1 MASSRSSFLER
12 VNSLKCS
19 LESESVQTKVA
30 TDVNNKEHNSVARIL
45 RNGLTVVG
53 FVTLEDFIKQ
63 RTSEV
68 LAQVGTK
75 GIPFTQL
82 PEKLQSASTHGA
94 LKALAFQLK
103 IRSDQ
108 QEKLSYI
115 QDHASKIA
123 STTSSAYEL
132 SEHTFGYDQSNVTH
146 ETIHQTLLAF
156 NVDKPWDQ
164 ITSISSRL
172 GLLGLPAK
180 STYIGAASR
189 RHKAAHVASADIP
202 KADLEQFIKEAFAI
216 AISYDLLISKAL
228 CNIAAFDTSYL
239 RGDRKISSTEIE
251 WRVIKKVNSDWK
263 EYRTSNMEG
272 RAFRSNRDRESLVQD
287 AKQRAIRENY
297 PIIILNEDNV
307 VQEWCVN

>member
-1 MASSRSSFLER
+1 MANARASFLER
-12 VNSLKCS
+12 INSLKNS
-19 LESESVQTKVA
+19 LESESVLTKAA
-30 TDVNNKEHNSVARIL
+30 TSVNREHNSVARIL

-68 LAQVGTK
+68 LSQVGTK

-94 LKALAFQLK
+94 LKALSFQLK

-108 QEKLSYI
+108 QEKLTYI
-115 QDHASKIA
+115 QEHASKIA
-123 STTSSAYEL
+123 STTTSAYEL

-146 ETIHQTLLAF
+146 ETILQTLLAF
-156 NVDKPWDQ
+156 HIDKPWIQ

-172 GLLGLPAK
+172 GLLGLPAQ

-202 KADLEQFIKEAFAI
+202 KADLEQFVKEAFAI

-228 CNIAAFDTSYL
+228 NNIAKFETNYL
-239 RGDRKISSTEIE
+239 NGSDKIINRNID
-251 WRVIKKVNSDWK
+251 WRVVKKSNGSWK
-263 EYRTSNMEG
+263 EYATSDTTK
-272 RAFRSNRDRESLVQD
+272 RAHRSNRKKDILIPE
-287 AKQRAIRENY
+287 AKQRAIQY
-297 PIIILNEDNV
+297 GHPLIIFNEDNTINEWV
-307 VQEWCVN
+307 VN

>member
-1 MASSRSSFLER
+1 MANALSSFLER
-12 VNSLKCS
+12 INSLKYS
-19 LESESVQTKVA
+19 LESDSVQTRPTA
-30 TDVNNKEHNSVARIL
+30 THNREHNSVARIL

-63 RTSEV
+63 RTSEI
-68 LAQVGTK
+68 LHQVGTK
-75 GIPFTQL
+75 GVPFTRL

-94 LKALAFQLK
+94 LKALSFQLK

-132 SEHTFGYDQSNVTH
+132 SEHTFGYDQSNVGH
-146 ETIHQTLLAF
+146 ETILQTLAAF
-156 NVDKPWDQ
+156 NVDKPWEQ

-216 AISYDLLISKAL
+216 AISYDLLITKAL
-228 CNIAAFDTSYL
+228 KNIASFDTNYL
-239 RGDRKISSTEIE
+239 NGHTKISSSDIE
-251 WRVIKKVNSDWK
+251 WRVIKKINNEWK
-263 EYRTSNMEG
+263 EYKTWNMTG
-272 RAFRSNRDRESLVQD
+272 RAYRSNRDRDILAQD
-287 AKQRAIRENY
+287 AKQRAIQASQSL
-297 PIIILNEDNV
+297 IILNEDNTIH
-307 VQEWCVN
+307 EWLIS